1 VTREERKGR
10 TAELFHE
17 ALTRTPD
24 QRFPFLAEACAGDEE
39 LFRKVKDL
47 LDADAEVRTSY
58 PGSSPGEGLAPFTLD
73 PDVLIALSERYDG
86 IEFIGR
92 GGMGV
97 VFRARDREID
107 KVVALKLLRP
117 SFANDERMIERF
129 RNEIRLSLD
138 IAHKNVCRTHAL
150 ERFNGTIVIS
160 MEYVEGETLRTILD
174 CVKGASVPQGL
185 VWSQEICDALEAAH
199 EKKIVHRDLKP
210 ENIMIDREGHV
221 KVMDFGIARSVEAGE
236 GVSGTIIGTPRYMSP
251 EQAQGKAIGPASDIY
266 SLGLVLFELFTGVRG
281 NPERLAAP
289 RQSNPY
295 LPAHIDRAIRRCLEE
310 NPKDRFQSAS
320 ELKTALVADQE
331 IRKSRRVVTRIVMLC
346 ALLAAL
352 VICGVLVVQKGRAP
366 TAGMHQDDQITDLEF
381 SPHGH
386 LLASASEDK
395 TIALW
400 DVTNQRRIH
409 TLADHIRAVTCVA
422 FSSNGRWLASGSA
435 DKTMKVWDVE
445 TGHLAYTLSDTKTIA
460 ALALSPDGHWL
471 ASTSDDTVKIW
482 DVLSARV
489 AHVLRHRDSVNSIA
503 FNGDGRLVASGS
515 DDSTVKVWEVE
526 TGRLVGGPLPHD
538 DAVQVVAFSPDGRLI
553 ASGGYF
559 KTITLWSATTWLSVQ
574 TLLPGA
580 QVKDLAFNVDGSRLM
595 SMSRDGKVTLWEA
608 PTWRES
614 GNLMVK
620 EWDAASISAFSPDGR
635 ILALGFPD
643 GAIKLQPLTAL
654 NVCVRGTTGLTGTAA
669 WTSAA
674 PPPKPWV

>member
-1 VTREERKGR
+1 MTRDERKSR

-17 ALTRTPD
+17 ALTRTQD
-24 QRFPFLAEACAGDEE
+24 QQSAFLSEACAGDEE
-39 LFRKVKDL
+39 LFRKVKEL
-47 LDADAEVRTSY
+47 LDADAEMRTAC
-58 PGSSPGEGLAPFTLD
+58 PASSAREELTPFTPD
-73 PDVLIALSERYDG
+73 PDVLTALGERYDD

-117 SFANDERMIERF
+117 SFAHDERMIERF

-160 MEYVEGETLRTILD
+160 MEYVEGETLRSILD
-174 CVKGASVPQGL
+174 RVKGVSVTQG
-185 VWSQEICDALEAAH
+185 VKWSQEICDALEAAH

-221 KVMDFGIARSVEAGE
+221 KVMDFGIARSIEAAE
-236 GVSGTIIGTPRYMSP
+236 GASWTKVGTPQYMSP
-251 EQAQGKAIGPASDIY
+251 EQVQGKAIGPASDIY
-266 SLGLVLFELFTGVRG
+266 SLGVVLYELFTGVRG
-281 NPERLAAP
+281 TPERFTAA
-289 RQSNPY
+289 RQANPY
-295 LPAHIDRAIRRCLEE
+295 LPAHIDGAIQKCLKED
-310 NPKDRFQSAS
+310 PKDRFQTAN
-320 ELKTALVADQE
+320 ELRTALVADQE
-331 IRKSRRVVTRIVMLC
+331 VRNGRRMVTRVVMLC

-352 VICGVLVVQKGRAP
+352 AICGVFVVKKGRVS
-366 TAGMHQDDQITDLEF
+366 TAGMHQDDEITDLEF
-381 SPHGH
+381 SPDGR

-395 TIALW
+395 TVALW
-400 DVTNQRRIH
+400 DVANQRRIH

-471 ASTSDDTVKIW
+471 ASTTDDTVKIW

-489 AHVLRHRDSVNSIA
+489 AHVLRHRDSVNSVA
-503 FNGDGRLVASGS
+503 FSGDGRLVASGS

-538 DAVQVVAFSPDGRLI
+538 DAVQVVVFSPDGRLI

-574 TLLPGA
+574 TLLLGA

-620 EWDAASISAFSPDGR
+620 EWDTASISAFSPDGR
-635 ILALGFPD
+635 ILALGFTD
-643 GAIKLQPLTAL
+643 GAVKLQPLTAL
-654 NVCVRGTTGLTGTAA
+654 NAR
-669 WTSAA
+669 
-674 PPPKPWV
+674 K